1 MNTPFFMTHHSPIG
15 AYASFTF
22 GAIGKGVSIDL
33 ESPRVKEERY
43 DLYAGYS
50 QDGVVM
56 ALPFRENISM
66 AVSQLDSSDEGNKEI
81 KREKK
86 NGWTYFAKEEI
97 TRTLT
102 PCIDRFEAGRMTLE
116 VYTPHPALEDPE
128 KETLSDYAVCPG
140 MLMRLVID
148 NQDGDTSAVGNLGLG
163 NKVLRYIHSVQTDG
177 LKGLGCK
184 NSWMLL
190 TDADSDAYLLRSFQL
205 DYLLQNDVDILHETG
220 PGAICIKVQ
229 PGEKKELLAAFGFYT
244 SDPATCGIETHYAYG
259 QHFANVRE
267 VCRLVLDNAA
277 RIREESEALDAAIAA
292 KAADPVKLQ
301 LLAQGVRGYEAST
314 QLGVADGKYYYN
326 VGEGAYCWRNT
337 LDLAADHLPW
347 ELYRNP
353 WVVRNIM
360 DLYMERYSYHDKVTF
375 DGEPGKLFE
384 GGLSFTHDMGNFV
397 TFSGE
402 AHSDYETDRYVD
414 AACYFYMTIEELLN
428 GIYCICAYALYTGD
442 MEWMKKR
449 ATVLRELLCS
459 MENRDH
465 HDPAKRDGI
474 LKATSSRCGQTGKE
488 STTYDALDHSLMDA
502 PGNLYVAVKTGCA
515 LIMLQKCFDELGD
528 TESSARAAHMLKLNQ
543 ASLKKFQTEDGILRA
558 NLYSDT
564 DSRVLAAAESLAV
577 PYMLGLT
584 GKAIEPVKELLLTHI
599 RGCMQE
605 GHCIDETTG
614 GVRLSSK
621 SNNTW
626 VSKVI
631 LCFAVMEKVFDINL
645 EKEYPAAMRELAHW
659 CQISAKDDTI
669 SDQVLTTERKV
680 IGGCYYPRSAST
692 AIWIY

>member
-1 MNTPFFMTHHSPIG
+1 MKTPFFMTHHSPVG
-15 AYASFTF
+15 AYASLTF
-22 GAIGKGVSIDL
+22 GAIGKGVSIDF

-50 QDGVVM
+50 QDGTVM
-56 ALPFRENISM
+56 ALPFRENIS
-66 AVSQLDSSDEGNKEI
+66 VTTEQLDSADEGNKEI

-86 NGWTYFAKEEI
+86 NGWTFFAEQEI

-102 PCIDRFEAGRMTLE
+102 PCIDRFEAGKMTLE
-116 VYTPHPALEDPE
+116 VYTPHTALEDPE
-128 KETLSDYAVCPG
+128 KEALSAYALCPA
-140 MLMRLVID
+140 MLVRLVID
-148 NQDGDTSAVGNLGLG
+148 NQDGDTPATGYLGLG
-163 NKVLRYIHSVQTDG
+163 NRVLRYMHSVKIDG
-177 LKGLGCK
+177 LKGLGSK

-190 TDADSDAYLLRSFQL
+190 TKEDSDAFVLRSFQL
-205 DYLLQNDVDILHETG
+205 DYLLQKDIDILHETG
-220 PGAICIKVQ
+220 PGAICVKAA
-229 PGEKKELLAAFGFYT
+229 PGEKKELFTVFGFYT
-244 SDPATCGIETHYAYG
+244 GDPATCGIETFYAYN

-267 VCRLVLDNAA
+267 ACRLVLDQAE
-277 RIREESEALDAAIAA
+277 RIMEESAALDEKMAQAV
-292 KAADPVKLQ
+292 KDPVKLQ
-301 LLAQGVRGYEAST
+301 LIAQGVRGYEAST

-360 DLYMERYSYHDKVTF
+360 DLYIERYSYYDQATF
-375 DGEPGKLFE
+375 AEEPGKLYP
-384 GGLSFTHDMGNFV
+384 GGLSFNHDQGNFV

-402 AHSDYETDRYVD
+402 QHSDYETDKYVD
-414 AACYFYMTIEELLN
+414 ALCYFYMTIEELLN
-428 GIYCICAYALYTGD
+428 GIYCIAAYALHTGD
-442 MEWMKKR
+442 KAWMEKR
-449 ATVLRELLCS
+449 AEVLRQLMIS

-465 HDPAKRDGI
+465 YDPAKRDGI
-474 LKATSSRCGQTGKE
+474 LKATSSRTGKTGKE

-515 LIMLQKCFDELGD
+515 LMMLQKCFEELQD
-528 TESSARAAHMLKLNQ
+528 AAFAKRAADMLALNQ
-543 ASLKKFQTEDGILRA
+543 ASLAKFKTEEGYLRA

-564 DSRVLAAAESLAV
+564 DSRVLAAVESLAV

-584 GKAIEPVKELLLTHI
+584 GEALAPVKDLLLAHI
-599 RGCMQE
+599 RTCMQE
-605 GHCIDETTG
+605 GFCIDETTG

-631 LCFAVMEKVFDINL
+631 LSFAAMEKVFGIDL
-645 EKEYPAAMRELAHW
+645 EKEYPTAMRELAYW
-659 CQISAKDDTI
+659 CQVAAKDDTI

-680 IGGCYYPRSAST
+680 IGGCYYPRSASA

>member
-1 MNTPFFMTHHSPIG
+1 MKTPFFMTHHSPIG

-50 QDGVVM
+50 QEGVVM
-56 ALPFRENISM
+56 ALPFRENISVG
-66 AVSQLDSSDEGNKEI
+66 VSQLDSSDEGNKEI

-86 NGWTYFAKEEI
+86 NGWTYFTEKEI

-102 PCIDRFEAGRMTLE
+102 PCVDRFEAGRMMLE
-116 VYTPHPALEDPE
+116 VYTPHPQLEDPE
-128 KETLSDYAVCPG
+128 KEGLSAYAVCPG
-140 MLMRLVID
+140 MLLRLVID
-148 NQDGDTSAVGNLGLG
+148 NQDGDTPATGYLGLG
-163 NKVLRYIHSVQTDG
+163 NRVLRYIHSVQTDG

-205 DYLLQNDVDILHETG
+205 DYLLKNDIDILHETG
-220 PGAICIKVQ
+220 PGAICVKAA
-229 PGEKKELLAAFGFYT
+229 PGEKKELFAAFGFYT
-244 SDPATCGIETHYAYG
+244 GDPATCGIETYYAYN
-259 QHFANVRE
+259 QHFKNVRE
-267 VCRLVLDNAA
+267 VCRLVLDNAEC
-277 RIREESEALDAAIAA
+277 IMQESAALDIAIE
-292 KAADPVKLQ
+292 KAVGDPVKLQ
-301 LLAQGVRGYEAST
+301 ILGQGVRGYEAST
-314 QLGVADGKYYYN
+314 QLTFADGKYYYN

-347 ELYRNP
+347 ELFRNP

-360 DLYMERYSYHDKVTF
+360 DLYIERYSYHDKVTF
-375 DGEPGKLFE
+375 SDEPGLYYE

-397 TFSGE
+397 TLSGE
-402 AHSDYETDRYVD
+402 THSDYETDKYVD

-428 GIYCICAYALYTGD
+428 GIYCICAYALQTGD
-442 MEWMKKR
+442 KAWMEKR
-449 ATVLRELLCS
+449 AEVLRQLLCS

-474 LKATSSRCGQTGKE
+474 LKATSSRTGQTGKE

-515 LIMLQKCFDELGD
+515 LIMLKKCFEELGD
-528 TESSARAAHMLKLNQ
+528 EAFAARAAGMLALNQ
-543 ASLKKFQTEDGILRA
+543 ASLAKFKTEEGYLRA

-564 DSRVLAAAESLAV
+564 DSRVLAAVESLAV

-584 GKAIEPVKELLLTHI
+584 GEAMESVKELLLAHI
-599 RGCMQE
+599 RICMQE
-605 GHCIDETTG
+605 GYCIDEITG

-631 LCFAVMEKVFDINL
+631 LSFAVIEKVFGIGL
-645 EKEYPAAMRELAHW
+645 EKEYPTAMRELAHW

>member
-1 MNTPFFMTHHSPIG
+1 MKTPFFMTHHAPVG

-22 GAIGKGVSIDL
+22 GAIGKGVSVDL

-50 QDGVVM
+50 QEGVVM
-56 ALPFRENISM
+56 ALPFRENISV
-66 AVSQLDSSDEGNKEI
+66 AASQLDSSDEGNKEI

-86 NGWTYFAKEEI
+86 NGWTFFSEKEI

-102 PCIDRFEAGRMTLE
+102 PCIDRFRAGRMTLE
-116 VYTPHPALEDPE
+116 VYTPHARLEDPE
-128 KETLSDYAVCPG
+128 KEALSAYAVCPG
-140 MLMRLVID
+140 MLLRLVID
-148 NQDGDTSAVGNLGLG
+148 NQDSDTPATGYLGLG
-163 NKVLRYIHSVQTDG
+163 NRVLRYIHSVQCEG

-190 TDADSDAYLLRSFQL
+190 TNEDSDAYLLRSFQL

-220 PGAICIKVQ
+220 PCAICIKAE

-244 SDPATCGIETHYAYG
+244 GDPATCGIETHYAYN
-259 QHFANVRE
+259 QYFKNVRE
-267 VCRLVLDNAA
+267 VCRFVLDNAG
-277 RIREESEALDAAIAA
+277 RIMQESAALDAAIE
-292 KAADPVKLQ
+292 KAVGDPVKLQ
-301 LLAQGVRGYEAST
+301 ILAQGIRGYEAST
-314 QLGVADGKYYYN
+314 QLSAADGKYYYN

-360 DLYMERYSYHDKVTF
+360 DLYIERYSYHDQVTF
-375 DGEPGKLFE
+375 AENSEQMYE

-397 TFSGE
+397 TFSGVT
-402 AHSDYETDRYVD
+402 HSDYETDKYVD

-428 GIYCICAYALYTGD
+428 GIYGICAYALHTGD
-442 MEWMKKR
+442 KEWMEKR
-449 ATVLRELLCS
+449 AGILRELLCS

-465 HDPAKRDGI
+465 YDPDKRDGI
-474 LKATSSRCGQTGKE
+474 LKATSSRTGQTGKE

-528 TESSARAAHMLKLNQ
+528 SEFSVRAAKMLQLNQ
-543 ASLKKFQTEDGILRA
+543 ASLARFKTEDGGLRA

-564 DSRVLAAAESLAV
+564 DSKVLAAVESLAV

-584 GKAIEPVKELLLTHI
+584 GEAMEPVKDLLLAHI
-599 RGCMQE
+599 RSCMQE
-605 GHCIDETTG
+605 GQCIDETTG

-631 LCFAVMEKVFDINL
+631 LSFAAMEKVFDIEL
-645 EKEYPAAMRELAHW
+645 EKEYPTAMRELAHW